1 MHRIYDHPR
10 YYDLAFSYRDIAD
23 EVDTVE
29 QAWWRFAAG
38 PLNTVC
44 ELACGH
50 APHADAFAERGV
62 HYIGVDIAPT
72 MLGEAAARHPRAGF
86 IQADVADFALP
97 EPVDLL
103 CVFLGSLYL
112 ADREALDRHLDHASA
127 ALRPGGLYFM
137 DWCVLFDDPT
147 ELRDHWTASRGP
159 VQLKCDFHAEPANG
173 GCFTEI
179 LTLAVDDDGHRF
191 HLEERTTQF
200 AITEGELLA
209 ALQRNGRFALVGSWN
224 AWDLSRPLPEPACQ
238 VERPITVLRRRE
250 APTTPDAVRPRERRP

>member
-1 MHRIYDHPR
+1 
-10 YYDLAFSYRDIAD
+10 
-23 EVDTVE
+23 
-29 QAWWRFAAG
+29 
-38 PLNTVC
+38 
-44 ELACGH
+44 GH
-50 APHADAFAERGV
+50 APHADAFAGRGV